1 MQEIFNQYASLIVF
15 IHVLS
20 AIVWIG
26 GMIAIRV
33 TVHPSLQTIESP
45 QIKLGKTLEI
55 MKRLLNMV
63 IPMIIALIVTA
74 VLLAIG
80 EGLKETELYTIVLIK
95 EGIWTLMTIIF
106 IFIFIKR
113 HQAEKLFKQR
123 DFAQAKKQVKYIP
136 NILLP
141 INIILGLTALYL
153 GVALRG
159 F

>member
-1 MQEIFNQYASLIVF
+1 MQEIFNQYATLIVF

-63 IPMIIALIVTA
+63 IPMIIALIITA
-74 VLLAIG
+74 VLLSVG
-80 EGLKETELYTIVLIK
+80 EGLKETELYTTVLIK

-106 IFIFIKR
+106 TFIYIKR

-123 DFAQAKKQVKYIP
+123 DFAEAKEKLKHIP
-136 NILLP
+136 NLLLP
-141 INIILGLTALYL
+141 INILLGLTALYL
-153 GVALRG
+153 GVELRG

>member
-1 MQEIFNQYASLIVF
+1 MLEIFEQYASIIVF

-20 AIVWIG
+20 AIVWVG
-26 GMIAIRV
+26 GMIAIRL
-33 TVHPSLQTIESP
+33 TVHPTLQTIESP

-80 EGLKETELYTIVLIK
+80 EGLKETELYPIVLLK
-95 EGIWTLMTIIF
+95 EGIWTVMTIIF
-106 IFIFIKR
+106 TFIYIKR
-113 HQAEKLFKQR
+113 HQAERLFKQR
-123 DFAQAKKQVKYIP
+123 DFEEAKESVKLIP
-136 NILLP
+136 NLLLP
-141 INIILGLTALYL
+141 INIILGLVALYL
-153 GVALRG
+153 GVLLRG

>member
-106 IFIFIKR
+106 IFIYIKR

-123 DFAQAKKQVKYIP
+123 EFAQAKEQVKYIP

>member
-106 IFIFIKR
+106 IFIYIKR

-123 DFAQAKKQVKYIP
+123 DFAQAKEQVKYIP

>member
-1 MQEIFNQYASLIVF
+1 MQEIFNQYAALIVF

-20 AIVWIG
+20 AIVWVG
-26 GMIAIRV
+26 GMIAIRL

-63 IPMIIALIVTA
+63 IPMIIALIITA

-80 EGLKETELYTIVLIK
+80 EGLKETELYPTVLLK
-95 EGIWTLMTIIF
+95 EGIWTVMTIIF
-106 IFIFIKR
+106 IIIYIKR

-123 DFAQAKKQVKYIP
+123 DFAEAKDKIKLIP
-136 NILLP
+136 NLLLP
-141 INIILGLTALYL
+141 INILLGLVALYL
-153 GVALRG
+153 GVLLRG